1 MKNKKRFFALAATLL
16 LAVGLSRTPV
26 QADPAVYTAEES
38 KVSVTLT
45 TEKSDYEEGEE
56 VVYTLTIENNRTGW
70 NSAPTSLKYSNSGL
84 KALSDDS
91 MPTQVP
97 QINSGES
104 CTITGTLVGENVAEG
119 TSFAAVLDDADSQDT
134 ADGATSDN
142 GDGNSTAEATGI
154 STAAAVVI
162 VVILVLAVIAVLLI
176 ARKKKGKSGG
186 TKLTALL
193 LPAVMVTTL
202 FAGTQME
209 CAASDADYETVTI
222 RPYVQFT
229 YGGEDVMVR
238 ATIELSMVQA
248 VVQVSSDERDKAQT
262 ICCHD
267 PSIFRDTDGT
277 YYVFGS
283 FLASGKSED
292 LHDWT
297 SLDSEFQATFTDE
310 VKEQIR
316 AWNKDESA
324 GTWNSY
330 LWAPDIVYN
339 PVMEKYCMYLSANGD
354 DWKSNIV
361 LLTSDSVDGPYD
373 YAGTI
378 VYGGFSDDDYAET
391 DAPQVLGEE
400 TIPER
405 YVTNGVKN
413 KKWGDMFPNC
423 IDPCVFYDDDGNLW
437 MSYGSWSGGIFML
450 ELDEETGLRD
460 YSVSYDTDTHSDAY
474 FGKKIAGGSYVSGE
488 ASYIQKVGDY
498 YYLFISYGNL
508 EAKGGYNIRVF
519 RSDRPDGDYVDEL
532 GNTPYYDTYLFNYNT
547 SVGVRLFGGY
557 KWRTFTVGQV
567 AQGHNSAFVDEDG
580 KAYIVFHT
588 RTTDGTEGHYVK
600 VHQLFVNEDGWLVA
614 APYGTNGETLAD
626 SVDEADFVGDYD
638 LIIHRMDIDYA
649 NLATNK
655 AEAVTLNADGTITGD
670 YEGTWSIEQGTS
682 YITLQFDGETY
693 KGVALTMKVENTTV
707 ETQVFTALG
716 ENTQVTIWGS
726 MSIE

>member
-1 MKNKKRFFALAATLL
+1 M
-16 LAVGLSRTPV
+16 RTPV
-26 QADPAVYTAEES
+26 HADPAVYTAEES

-45 TEKSDYEEGEE
+45 TEKSNYEEGEE

-70 NSAPTSLKYSNSGL
+70 NSAATNLKYSNSGL

-91 MPTQVP
+91 MPTAIP
-97 QINSGES
+97 RIDSGES

-119 TSFAAVLDDADSQDT
+119 TSFAAVIDDTDSQDAAGST
-134 ADGATSDN
+134 DS
-142 GDGNSTAEATGI
+142 GNDSATGVF
-154 STAAAVVI
+154 TASAIVIAIVIVLAILAAVLTV
-162 VVILVLAVIAVLLI
+162 
-176 ARKKKGKSGG
+176 RKKNGKKGG

-193 LPAVMVTTL
+193 LPAVMATTL
-202 FAGTQME
+202 LAGTQME
-209 CAASDADYETVTI
+209 CSAADADYETVTI

-238 ATIELSMVQA
+238 ATIELSMVQQ
-248 VVQVSSDERDKAQT
+248 VVTFSSDQKDSAQT

-283 FLASGKSED
+283 FLANAKSED

-324 GTWNSY
+324 GSWNSY

-339 PVMEKYCMYLSANGD
+339 PVMEKYCMYLSADGD

-361 LLTSDSVDGPYD
+361 LLTSDSVEGPYD

-378 VYGGFSDDDYAET
+378 VYGGFSEDDYTET

-405 YVTNGVKN
+405 YVTNGVAN

-474 FGKKIAGGSYVSGE
+474 FGKKIAGGAYVSGE

-532 GNTPYYDTYLFNYNT
+532 GNTPYYDTYSFNYNT

-600 VHQLFVNEDGWLVA
+600 VHQLFQNEDGWLVA
-614 APYGTNGETLAD
+614 APYGTNGETLTESVNAAD
-626 SVDEADFVGDYD
+626 YVGDYD

-655 AEAVTLNADGTITGD
+655 PEIVALNADGTITGD
-670 YEGTWSIEQGTS
+670 YEGTWSIEEGTS
-682 YITLQFDGETY
+682 YITLSFDGETY
-693 KGVALTMKVENTTV
+693 KGVALTMKIENTSV

>member
-1 MKNKKRFFALAATLL
+1 M
-16 LAVGLSRTPV
+16 RTPV
-26 QADPAVYTAEES
+26 HADPAVYTAEES

-70 NSAPTSLKYSNSGL
+70 NSAATNLKYSNSGL

-91 MPTQVP
+91 MPTAIP
-97 QINSGES
+97 RIDSGES

-119 TSFAAVLDDADSQDT
+119 TSFAAVIDDTASQD
-134 ADGATSDN
+134 AASGDASGNDGAAD
-142 GDGNSTAEATGI
+142 ATGV
-154 STAAAVVI
+154 STAAAVAIAIVI
-162 VVILVLAVIAVLLI
+162 VLAILAAVLI
-176 ARKKKGKSGG
+176 VRKKNGKKGG

-193 LPAVMVTTL
+193 LPAVMATTL
-202 FAGTQME
+202 LAGTQME
-209 CAASDADYETVTI
+209 CSAADADYETVTI

-248 VVQVSSDERDKAQT
+248 VVQIPTEERDNAKT

-283 FLASGKSED
+283 FLASAKSED

-324 GTWNSY
+324 GSWNSY

-339 PVMEKYCMYLSANGD
+339 PVMEKYCMYLSADGD

-361 LLTSDSVDGPYD
+361 LLTSDSVEGPYD

-378 VYGGFSDDDYAET
+378 VYGGFSEDDYDKT

-405 YVTNGVKN
+405 YVTNGVAN

-474 FGKKIAGGSYVSGE
+474 FGKKIAGGAYVSGE

-532 GNTPYYDTYLFNYNT
+532 GNTPYYDTYSFNYNT

-600 VHQLFVNEDGWLVA
+600 VHQLFQNEDGWLVA
-614 APYGTNGETLAD
+614 APYGTNGETLTESVNAAD
-626 SVDEADFVGDYD
+626 YVGDYD

-649 NLATNK
+649 NLSTNK
-655 AEAVTLNADGTITGD
+655 PEIVTLNADGTITGD
-670 YEGTWSIEQGTS
+670 YEGTWSIEEGTS
-682 YITLQFDGETY
+682 YITLSFDGETY
-693 KGVALTMKVENTTV
+693 KGVALTMKIENTSV

>member
-1 MKNKKRFFALAATLL
+1 MKNGKRLLVCAAAFLAA
-16 LAVGLSRTPV
+16 GFLSRTPV
-26 QADPAVYTAEES
+26 QADPAVYMGEES

-45 TEKSDYEEGEE
+45 TEKSDYDEGEE
-56 VVYTLTIENNRTGW
+56 VVYTLTIENNRKGW
-70 NSAPTSLKYSNSGL
+70 NSAATNLKYTNSGL

-91 MPTQVP
+91 MPTQIP
-97 QINSGES
+97 QINSGDS
-104 CTITGTLVGENVAEG
+104 YTITGTLVGENVAEG
-119 TSFAAVLDDADSQDT
+119 TSFPAVIDD
-134 ADGATSDN
+134 TSSS
-142 GDGNSTAEATGI
+142 GSIGTSSFGI
-154 STAAAVVI
+154 GVGVI
-162 VVILVLAVIAVLLI
+162 VIAVILVIAVIAVICIL
-176 ARKKKGKSGG
+176 RKKKGKKGG

-193 LPAVMVTTL
+193 IPAVMVTSL
-202 FAGTQME
+202 FAGAQTE
-209 CAASDADYETVTI
+209 CAAADADYETVTI

-248 VVQVSSDERDKAQT
+248 VITFSSDQKDTART

-283 FLASGKSED
+283 FLASAKSED

-297 SLDSEFQATFTDE
+297 SLDATFQATFTDE
-310 VKEQIR
+310 VKNQIR

-324 GTWNSY
+324 GNWNDY

-339 PVMEKYCMYLSANGD
+339 PIMEKYCMYLSADGD

-378 VYGGFSDDDYAET
+378 VYGGFTEEDYDQT

-400 TIPER
+400 TLPER
-405 YVTNGVKN
+405 YITNGVAN

-450 ELDEETGLRD
+450 ALDEETGLRD
-460 YSVSYDTDTHSDAY
+460 YSVSYDTDIHSDAY
-474 FGKKIAGGSYVSGE
+474 FGKKIAGGAYVSGE
-488 ASYIQKVGDY
+488 ASYIQKIGDY

-519 RSDRPDGDYVDEL
+519 RSETPDGDYVDEL
-532 GNTPYYDTYLFNYNT
+532 GNTPYYDTYSFNYNT
-547 SVGVRLFGGY
+547 SIGVRLFGGY

-588 RTTDGTEGHYVK
+588 RTTNGTEGHYVK
-600 VHQLFVNEDGWLVA
+600 VHQLFLNEDGWLVA
-614 APYGTNGETLAD
+614 APYGTNGETLTD
-626 SVDEADFVGDYD
+626 SVSASDYVGDYD

-655 AEAVTLNADGTITGD
+655 PESITLNEDGTITGD
-670 YEGTWSIEQGTS
+670 YEGTWSIADGTS
-682 YITLQFDGETY
+682 YITLTFDGETY
-693 KGVALTMKVENTTV
+693 KGVALTMKIEDTSV

-726 MSIE
+726 MDIE